1 MPLHA
6 YSGATLTLNLSGRS
20 TAIKRSPQSS
30 GGRMKNENKLL
41 TSGARYSAYGKAGGA
56 LGVVSAE
63 LMFFCTLNIVLN
75 IQKCCFRSSESKMQS
90 MQEAVGSWG
99 SMVPRMCGKKN
110 LCGNKFQARTTLHI
124 LNSSNSS
131 SIASFQCTPC
141 PFLLTCKLARCRFLR
156 THTGPP
162 ACARNMLYMWKAN
175 SGHRYVFTPHKCA
188 HEDTK

>member
-1 MPLHA
+1 
-6 YSGATLTLNLSGRS
+6 
-20 TAIKRSPQSS
+20 
-30 GGRMKNENKLL
+30 MKNENKLL

-63 LMFFCTLNIVLN
+63 LMFFFTLNIVLN
-75 IQKCCFRSSESKMQS
+75 IQKHCFRSSESKMQS

-110 LCGNKFQARTTLHI
+110 KLQAWTTHQILH
-124 LNSSNSS
+124 SSHSS
-131 SIASFQCTPC
+131 SIASFLCTSC
-141 PFLLTCKLARCRFLR
+141 PFLLTSKLARCRFLR

-175 SGHRYVFTPHKCA
+175 SGHRYVFTPYKCA
-188 HEDTK
+188 HEDTKQSGNRSCPTACPNYESPNYESEEEK